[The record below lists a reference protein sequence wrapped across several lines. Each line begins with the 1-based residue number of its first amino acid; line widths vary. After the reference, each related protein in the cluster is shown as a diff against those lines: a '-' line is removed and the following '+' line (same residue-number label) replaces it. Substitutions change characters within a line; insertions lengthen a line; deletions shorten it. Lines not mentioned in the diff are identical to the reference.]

1 MLLRHFIEYRVDK
14 GQSILSS
21 FLITSG
27 CLDHIPTLFTTTES
41 ALRNP
46 QWSWKIL
53 SDINS
58 INFYIDAYIDS
69 CNIWSYLPRSIYS
82 TYFYIFLHIST
93 LVSSFSSK
101 FLGEF
106 PRDPPMEGP
115 GRWHGLLQNRR
126 RRRRRRSFGLRLRS
140 DGPRT
145 SAVPMVGLA
154 IGDFHYEWN
163 DQTKM
168 SKIYYNLYW
177 KWIEINKKINV
188 LEWNMGSK
196 WIRMGKGDK
205 K

>member
-82 TYFYIFLHIST
+82 TYFYIFLHWFLHFLPSFWVNVPEILRWKDLGGGTASSKTAGGGGAGGASASDFAVMDLGLPRFRWWDWRLAIST
-93 LVSSFSSK
+93 MSGMTKPKWAKSIIIY
-101 FLGEF
+101 
-106 PRDPPMEGP
+106 
-115 GRWHGLLQNRR
+115 
-126 RRRRRRSFGLRLRS
+126 
-140 DGPRT
+140 
-145 SAVPMVGLA
+145 
-154 IGDFHYEWN
+154 IGNE
-163 DQTKM
+163 
-168 SKIYYNLYW
+168 
-177 KWIEINKKINV
+177 
-188 LEWNMGSK
+188 
-196 WIRMGKGDK
+196 
-205 K
+205 